1 MIVRLWRGQAP
12 ASTASAYQK
21 HATETVFPALGQL
34 AGHRGAWLLRRDA
47 EGHSEFVA
55 MTLWESL
62 DSIKAFAGEDVSTAI
77 VEPEGRAALSS
88 FDDFATHYEV
98 AFNNGP

>member
-12 ASTASAYQK
+12 NATADTYRK
-21 HATETVFPALGQL
+21 HATRTVFPSLKEL
-34 AGHRGAWLLRRDA
+34 AGHRGAWLLRRYVY
-47 EGHSEFVA
+47 GQTEFLA

-62 DSIKAFAGEDVSTAI
+62 DSIRSFSGDDVSTAI

-88 FDDFATHYEV
+88 FDNFASHYEV
-98 AFNNGP
+98 AFHEGP